1 MKTNP
6 EKIQAKAVG
15 QQTYNENITFNLEN
29 NVITCEESMKLLGV
43 TIDFKLNFDKHV
55 SNICKK
61 GIKAIKCPKKNWEAF
76 VQNILDIYILNIYYS
91 FILSNFNYCLLT
103 WHFCGEVNTKENEKI
118 QEGALRFIYS
128 DYNSSYESL
137 LV

>member
-15 QQTYNENITFNLEN
+15 QQTYNENSTFNLEN

-43 TIDFKLNFDKHV
+43 TIDFNLNFDKHV

-76 VQNILDIYILNIYYS
+76 VQNILDIYIYTIIYS
-91 FILSNFNYCLLT
+91 FKFQLLFPDVAFL
-103 WHFCGEVNTKENEKI
+103 WGSKY
-118 QEGALRFIYS
+118 EGK
-128 DYNSSYESL
+128 
-137 LV
+137 